1 MSAAEEIGRALKGRH
16 NGTGWLVRCPCPA
29 HGNGRGDRSPSLS
42 VHDSDDGRLL
52 LRCFAGCEFG
62 DVLAALRNLGLAGDQ
77 PKLERARAVLRVV
90 DPTPAE
96 HLPDTRALQI
106 WHSAKPAGRTVVQE
120 YLERRGIP
128 FVPPSI
134 RLGTHVHLG
143 RYSMPAMV
151 GAVQRPDGVVVA
163 VQATILTPKGDK
175 AVIAIPKITTGA
187 LGAGAVRF
195 AKAAPVM
202 GIAEGIET
210 AMSAQALAD
219 MPVWAALG
227 CQRLQRVE
235 LPEIVKEVH
244 VFGDND
250 MPGRDAAQRAAEVHL
265 KAGRRVVLRFPPEG
279 IKDFNDLL
287 NADAD
292 DALRDLPISS
302 KTGAAA

>member
-1 MSAAEEIGRALKGRH
+1 
-16 NGTGWLVRCPCPA
+16 
-29 HGNGRGDRSPSLS
+29 
-42 VHDSDDGRLL
+42 
-52 LRCFAGCEFG
+52 
-62 DVLAALRNLGLAGDQ
+62 
-77 PKLERARAVLRVV
+77 
-90 DPTPAE
+90 
-96 HLPDTRALQI
+96 
-106 WHSAKPAGRTVVQE
+106 
-120 YLERRGIP
+120 
-128 FVPPSI
+128 
-134 RLGTHVHLG
+134 
-143 RYSMPAMV
+143 MPAMV
-151 GAVQRPDGVVVA
+151 AAVQRPDGAVVA

-195 AKAAPVM
+195 AKAVPVM

-244 VFGDND
+244 IFGDND
-250 MPGRDAAQRAAEVHL
+250 APGREAAQRAAQLHL
-265 KAGRRVVLRFPPEG
+265 SIGRRVVLRFPPEG

-292 DALRDLPISS
+292 DALRDLPTSS